1 MRILPVRRGVLRP
14 ARRAMCRAGRFCAAC
29 RCYAGFCARCP
40 GAFSL
45 LQPRRLC
52 VRLPAGAPAFRGFV
66 SRPAGSLPLLR
77 LACAAG
83 ACLPFACH
91 ALVCAGLLLPLFGLF
106 GSPRRSA
113 GRCCRPASARKA
125 SCRCARIPQLCFRF
139 APGLRV
145 LLPAAFARTF
155 TAAVCLPSVRLC
167 VRAFMLLSFALFLP
181 HFCLS
186 KFFSFVAHAATG
198 TPFSFRKENGGKEPR
213 GGATA
218 PPSNPH
224 SCALRPIFFSSA
236 LLAGLRGPL
245 GRKPPADGET
255 LEKPGSRAQLFK
267 RFCAKEDACALRL
280 FSPFFSLLAGL
291 VWPFGPQIAGW
302 RGNARKAKGAELSFS
317 SVSVRWGR
325 AGASS
330 LPGKTGAV
338 RGRAPGISRVRARM
352 GADANTERDLPTAG
366 VLTAGAGFLPAA
378 GNRN

>member
-1 MRILPVRRGVLRP
+1 M
-14 ARRAMCRAGRFCAAC
+14 
-29 RCYAGFCARCP
+29 
-40 GAFSL
+40 FSL

-125 SCRCARIPQLCFRF
+125 SCRCARIPRLCFRF

-291 VWPFGPQIAGW
+291 RGPLGRKSPAG
-302 RGNARKAKGAELSFS
+302 GETPEKPKEQS
-317 SVSVRWGR
+317 SAFR
-325 AGASS
+325 AFLCSGD
-330 LPGKTGAV
+330 
-338 RGRAPGISRVRARM
+338 APGLSPGGFSPSCR
-352 GADANTERDLPTAG
+352 EQKLS
-366 VLTAGAGFLPAA
+366 FLPARENRSHARARTRKQQRACEA
-378 GNRN
+378 GRSHKHGARLARRRRGLSPCPGKQKLSAGTHLKPIACVRDWAQP

>member
-1 MRILPVRRGVLRP
+1 MCGAARGAVRNAQQNARFNKSAQQKKPCQPKTAKRFFGGSGSHGLSGQAKERMRILPVRRGVLRP

-213 GGATA
+213 G
-218 PPSNPH
+218 
-224 SCALRPIFFSSA
+224 ALPLRTPFQRPAADLPFPRA
-236 LLAGLRGPL
+236 AGRL
-245 GRKPPADGET
+245 
-255 LEKPGSRAQLFK
+255 K
-267 RFCAKEDACALRL
+267 R
-280 FSPFFSLLAGL
+280 
-291 VWPFGPQIAGW
+291 PFGPQ
-302 RGNARKAKGAELSFS
+302 
-317 SVSVRWGR
+317 
-325 AGASS
+325 
-330 LPGKTGAV
+330 
-338 RGRAPGISRVRARM
+338 
-352 GADANTERDLPTAG
+352 TAG
-366 VLTAGAGFLPAA
+366 
-378 GNRN
+378 R